1 MHYPLIRLIA
11 ANKIPKGRTLD
22 DYKISPDDI
31 FDNLEGNVIGYVDYY
46 NGGFPITI
54 LTDLYDGGVFEVV
67 KEDGSG
73 ADNHIVRS
81 KTDAIS
87 CIADKKILFIAEEA
101 AKLTAENFRS
111 SFPAFLEALIDKYD
125 THINDVSYGETLPLD
140 EWLVTCMKENTDY
153 CIIQAFDWHP

>member
-54 LTDLYDGGVFEVV
+54 LTDLYEGGLFEAVE
-67 KEDGSG
+67 EDGSG
-73 ADNHIVRS
+73 AGSHIVRS
-81 KTDAIS
+81 KTDAMS
-87 CIADKKILFIAEEA
+87 CIADNKILLIAQQD
-101 AKLTAENFRS
+101 AKLTAEKYRS
-111 SFPAFLEALIDKYD
+111 RVPAVVGKLI
-125 THINDVSYGETLPLD
+125 
-140 EWLVTCMKENTDY
+140 
-153 CIIQAFDWHP
+153 